1 MKKTSSPQY
10 LNLKLMHLFWHFI
23 PIIYILNGDLN
34 EELGLG
40 KFVKNGKILSPYEK
54 TRRNEIKREIILSD
68 GGELAGLSWT
78 VN

>member
-10 LNLKLMHLFWHFI
+10 FNLKLMYLFWYFI

-34 EELGLG
+34 EEHGLG

-54 TRRNEIKREIILSD
+54 TRRNETKREIILSD